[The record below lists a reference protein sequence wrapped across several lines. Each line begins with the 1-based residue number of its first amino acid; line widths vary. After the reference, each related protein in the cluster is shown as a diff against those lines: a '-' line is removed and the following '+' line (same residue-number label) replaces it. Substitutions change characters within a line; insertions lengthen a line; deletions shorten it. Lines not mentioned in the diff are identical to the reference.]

1 MKPVTK
7 KLLNL
12 NSYTFSVF
20 ELTLL
25 LPTRNNIY
33 LLFIG
38 LLKIFYCQMRADFN
52 FIVVHITANISTDP
66 NPALWDDVTKMGIES
81 ITIQNKQQHQCN
93 SQLTSHLLVLTKMLI

>member
-1 MKPVTK
+1 
-7 KLLNL
+7 
-12 NSYTFSVF
+12 
-20 ELTLL
+20 
-25 LPTRNNIY
+25 
-33 LLFIG
+33 
-38 LLKIFYCQMRADFN
+38 MRADFN